1 MRGPTVGLP
10 RMHKEP
16 GERRDFL
23 PDMVAFLGAAGASA
37 IVLEDGYGSA
47 MDIAPETY
55 LAGSPWARFGTMRDA
70 FEQEVVVVLR
80 YPEDESIRMLR
91 PGAVLVSMLH
101 LHTRPERAVLLE
113 GLGVHG
119 ISMDAIVDDTGTRL
133 IENLAAVGW
142 NGVRS
147 AFEQIELLRP
157 DFRHPSRRPLHV
169 TCLGAGGVAGHAARA
184 ATRYGDPDLRRE
196 MVERNVPGV
205 EVTVVDFD
213 LTWHEDYMRSRLDRT
228 DLLIDA
234 TQREDPTRPVVPNP
248 WLAGLPA
255 DGVVLDLSA
264 DPYDFTLEP
273 PRVKG
278 IEGIPHGNLD
288 RWIFPPSDPA
298 WDALD
303 VRVDTTNRRTT
314 LSCYSWPGLQPVEC
328 MDRYGEQLEPAL
340 GVVLSTRVDRLDPE
354 YGSHIERA
362 VARAETSRFSQRME
376 VWSS

>member
-80 YPEDESIRMLR
+80 YPEEESIRMLR

-184 ATRYGDPDLRRE
+184 ATRYGRSGLAPGDGGAQRAGRRGHGGRLRPDVARGLHAQ
-196 MVERNVPGV
+196 P
-205 EVTVVDFD
+205 
-213 LTWHEDYMRSRLDRT
+213 
-228 DLLIDA
+228 
-234 TQREDPTRPVVPNP
+234 PRPHR
-248 WLAGLPA
+248 
-255 DGVVLDLSA
+255 SA
-264 DPYDFTLEP
+264 D
-273 PRVKG
+273 RR
-278 IEGIPHGNLD
+278 H
-288 RWIFPPSDPA
+288 PA
-298 WDALD
+298 
-303 VRVDTTNRRTT
+303 
-314 LSCYSWPGLQPVEC
+314 
-328 MDRYGEQLEPAL
+328 
-340 GVVLSTRVDRLDPE
+340 
-354 YGSHIERA
+354 
-362 VARAETSRFSQRME
+362 
-376 VWSS
+376 